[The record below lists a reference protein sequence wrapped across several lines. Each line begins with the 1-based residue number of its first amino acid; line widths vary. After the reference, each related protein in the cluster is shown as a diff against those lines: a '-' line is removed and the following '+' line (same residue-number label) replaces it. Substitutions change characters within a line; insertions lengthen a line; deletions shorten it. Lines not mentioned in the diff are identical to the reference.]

1 MGLSLPEAKRTPIVG
16 DHHSPQTRAI
26 ESFSFITDLVKK
38 RSKDKAMSESV
49 IVQLLL
55 SRSIRHLVSWEDEDL
70 FVHSTSMFMKPARCC
85 PLVQDGLRDAAY

>member
-1 MGLSLPEAKRTPIVG
+1 
-16 DHHSPQTRAI
+16 
-26 ESFSFITDLVKK
+26 
-38 RSKDKAMSESV
+38 MSESV